1 MVVAAVVERARDE
14 VARPKSES
22 RWIEKVLLKPYGLIY
37 GFVALSL
44 TPSLPQYPIRRPK
57 ANLKAR
63 MGLWKSY
70 AQQEA
75 EATGREAKVRW
86 ARKEGVSVQSI
97 QHDCV
102 VVGRVG
108 PEAADAYEGAALA
121 EAMSSVVTA
130 AVGYD
135 VRVKAKWCEEVG
147 AIVWAD

>member
-1 MVVAAVVERARDE
+1 MRLWVGAEAGGQGEEFVPEEYWKAQLDS
-14 VARPKSES
+14 SEWMWRS
-22 RWIEKVLLKPYGLIY
+22 AGEELREYVTE
-37 GFVALSL
+37 A
-44 TPSLPQYPIRRPK
+44 RPK
-57 ANLKAR
+57 ANLRAR

-86 ARKEGVSVQSI
+86 AREEGVSVQSI
-97 QHDCV
+97 QHDCE

>member
-1 MVVAAVVERARDE
+1 
-14 VARPKSES
+14 
-22 RWIEKVLLKPYGLIY
+22 
-37 GFVALSL
+37 
-44 TPSLPQYPIRRPK
+44 
-57 ANLKAR
+57 

-86 ARKEGVSVQSI
+86 ALKEGVSVQSI